1 MSISIECANC
11 GEICGSYYPAKT
23 QGDPYDCHEAEYDT
37 EPEVIDDD
45 GNEFCS
51 QTCADEF
58 HGVDEE
64 EECEN

>member
-37 EPEVIDDD
+37 EPEVIDDN
-45 GNEFCS
+45 GCEFCS
-51 QTCADEF
+51 QACADEF
-58 HGVDEE
+58 HGVSEDEE
-64 EECEN
+64 EE